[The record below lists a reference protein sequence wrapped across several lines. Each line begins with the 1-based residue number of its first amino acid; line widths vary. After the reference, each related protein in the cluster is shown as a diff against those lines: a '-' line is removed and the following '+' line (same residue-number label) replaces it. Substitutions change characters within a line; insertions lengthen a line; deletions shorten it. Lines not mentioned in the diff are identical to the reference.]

1 MRLYVAGQKAFGAA
15 VYDMVRK
22 RGHEIVGVSS
32 PAMNGQGEV
41 SDRLRTAAERDD
53 VRWLEAGRLNV
64 DTMPEGVDLIVAAHS
79 HDFIGRKT
87 RNKTA
92 LGAIGYHP
100 SLLPRHKGR
109 DAIRWTIHMGD
120 AVTGGSVYWLSENMD
135 GGDIAAA
142 RHVFVEPGETP
153 EDLWRRKLMPL
164 GVELI
169 GAVLDDLS
177 VGRIVRRPQDPAYA
191 TWEPS
196 WDRPPA
202 FRPDLDMIGALPMGY
217 SVVRDDIQ

>member
-1 MRLYVAGQKAFGAA
+1 MIQRWT
-15 VYDMVRK
+15 R
-22 RGHEIVGVSS
+22 
-32 PAMNGQGEV
+32 
-41 SDRLRTAAERDD
+41 RTALWPHDQPLIDGIGAGADFND
-53 VRWLEAGRLNV
+53 VTA
-64 DTMPEGVDLIVAAHS
+64 
-79 HDFIGRKT
+79 
-87 RNKTA
+87 A
-92 LGAIGYHP
+92 LGSVGLGTVPTWLRPYHP

-153 EDLWRRKLMPL
+153 EDLWRHKLMPL

-217 SVVRDDIQ
+217 SVVRD